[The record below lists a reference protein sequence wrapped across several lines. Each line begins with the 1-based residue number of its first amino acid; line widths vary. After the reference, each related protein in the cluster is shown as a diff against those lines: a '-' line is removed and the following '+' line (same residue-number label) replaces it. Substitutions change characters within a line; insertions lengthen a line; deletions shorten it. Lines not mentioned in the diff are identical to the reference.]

1 MHATKKKFLGEYSF
15 ETASARHEQLNDE
28 EWLVAYFTAHG
39 MKQIEI
45 AVRMRL
51 KRRRVVE
58 IMKDIKRKITMEFNC
73 ELESVR
79 PSQITSWFFGL

>member
-1 MHATKKKFLGEYSF
+1 MHATKRKFLGEYIF

-39 MKQIEI
+39 MKQGEIE
-45 AVRMRL
+45 VRMHL
-51 KRRRVVE
+51 KRRRVSE
-58 IMKDIKRKITMEFNC
+58 IMRDIKDKITMEFNC
-73 ELESVR
+73 ELKSVR